1 MHRQASGLSAA
12 ASRSSTPAGRRRLVD
27 LADPHGSASTIAEPQ
42 SGPNSS
48 IVQTPATGEA
58 SKAGQSGRK
67 FGMSES
73 IVDSTPSRVMNGGLL
88 DSTPAY
94 LDSSSAKAGNKKS
107 PSLPKA
113 KSIDSQTPSVLPK
126 PLPFMHTGGSAPG
139 FRTSTPARYP
149 VIGAE
154 DATVGSPHSPIPHQ
168 FHGAA
173 PVSVASDGQVNRFVA

>member
-27 LADPHGSASTIAEPQ
+27 LAEAHGSASTIAEPQ

-48 IVQTPATGEA
+48 IAQTPATGEA
-58 SKAGQSGRK
+58 SRAGQSGRK
-67 FGMSES
+67 FGTSES
-73 IVDSTPSRVMNGGLL
+73 IVDSTPSRVLNGGLL
-88 DSTPAY
+88 ETPAH

-107 PSLPKA
+107 PSLPRA
-113 KSIDSQTPSVLPK
+113 KSIDGQTPSVLPK

-139 FRTSTPARYP
+139 FRTSTPAHYP

-154 DATVGSPHSPIPHQ
+154 EANVGSPHSPIPHQ
-168 FHGAA
+168 FHAAA

>member
-12 ASRSSTPAGRRRLVD
+12 ASRSSTPAGRRRLAD
-27 LADPHGSASTIAEPQ
+27 LAEPHGSASTIAEAP

-48 IVQTPATGEA
+48 IAQTPATGEA
-58 SKAGQSGRK
+58 SKAGLPGRK
-67 FGMSES
+67 SGMGES
-73 IVDSTPSRVMNGGLL
+73 IADSTPSRVPNGANL
-88 DSTPAY
+88 DGSG
-94 LDSSSAKAGNKKS
+94 AKAGNKKS
-107 PSLPKA
+107 PSLPRA
-113 KSIDSQTPSVLPK
+113 KSTDSQTPSVLPK

-154 DATVGSPHSPIPHQ
+154 DANVGSPHSPIPHQ
-168 FHGAA
+168 FHAAA